1 MNNTN
6 EQNAGN
12 SNKPSF
18 QTQNSGPAKA
28 APVAT
33 PPAATPDVKPEAKPE
48 VKPAIS
54 PVIPEVVHQVTTKP
68 TESKPLL
75 QKQS

>member
-18 QTQNSGPAKA
+18 QTQNSGSEKA
-28 APVAT
+28 VPVAT
-33 PPAATPDVKPEAKPE
+33 PPAATPE
-48 VKPAIS
+48 
-54 PVIPEVVHQVTTKP
+54 IPEVVHQVTPKP
-68 TESKPLL
+68 TDSKPLL